1 MTLYGNIQQMNYSS
15 DTSYDLDTQPA
26 KSVGAQRVFVKALA
40 YLFHGHFRNSFIAHP
55 KGMPTED
62 GDVK

>member
-1 MTLYGNIQQMNYSS
+1 MNSFS
-15 DTSYDLDTQPA
+15 DTSCDLDTRPA
-26 KSVGAQRVFVKALA
+26 QSVAAQQVFVKAPA
-40 YLFHGHFRNSFIAHP
+40 YSFHEHFRNSFIAHP